1 MTPAPRIRR
10 GLALLLAVAAGVAVL
25 ATGAL
30 AVATYVG
37 DGPRAAEPLVVRDP
51 ASGAAFEVP
60 GAGWEVRG
68 ARSRIFYADEQGRP
82 AVMVPGPAV
91 YRDGYCAAQPGDSN
105 RGFAGFTRQSFRDW
119 VAAVGGD
126 GGWSTGP
133 DRERVRL
140 ADGTPATLQWVGL
153 LGEEGPCPAT
163 GIEVAMVSAGQVR
176 VVVVADSVDDGTL
189 THDEVREILLGLELA
204 QSHVAD

>member
-1 MTPAPRIRR
+1 MTRR
-10 GLALLLAVAAGVAVL
+10 RLALVLAVAAGVAVL

-37 DGPRAAEPLVVRDP
+37 DDPPAAEPLVVRDP

-68 ARSRIFYADEQGRP
+68 ARSRIYYADHQGRP

-91 YRDGYCAAQPGDSN
+91 YRDGYCAARPGDSN

-119 VAAVGGD
+119 VEAVGGGD

-133 DRERVRL
+133 DRQRVRL
-140 ADGTPATLQWVGL
+140 ADGTAATLQSVGL

-189 THDEVREILLGLELA
+189 THDEVREILLGLELP